1 MAEQPAH
8 NRSGPGSTPGG
19 PTIVSGARRTVNAN
33 LQILSDLQG
42 QDSRI
47 AALEAEVARLPREVA
62 AIEIALTE
70 AKKSL
75 DALRARQDK
84 ARKDLRAKEKD
95 LEVTSTKRA
104 KSESRLYEV
113 KTNKEYSAVLVEIEE
128 IKQEKAE
135 VEEQILALMELSERV
150 AVDIREAERLH
161 AHREEQAQRDIGEV
175 RTRLG
180 AVEAEL
186 ETARAARALRA
197 AELPSAI
204 LSDYDRIRRAR
215 SGVAVATVGTTAI
228 CSACRVTIRPQA
240 IQELRTAQSLML
252 CESCGR
258 FLFWQE

>member
-1 MAEQPAH
+1 
-8 NRSGPGSTPGG
+8 
-19 PTIVSGARRTVNAN
+19 VNTN
-33 LQILSDLQG
+33 LEVLSDLQR

-47 AALEAEVARLPREVA
+47 AALEGEAARLPRDVA
-62 AIEIALTE
+62 AIEAALAE

-75 DALRARQDK
+75 DTLRARQDK
-84 ARKDLRAKEKD
+84 ARKDLRTKEKD
-95 LEVTSTKRA
+95 LEVAATKRA

-113 KTNKEYSAVLVEIEE
+113 KTNKEYSAVLLEIEE

-135 VEEQILALMELSERV
+135 IEEQILALMELGERV
-150 AVDIREAERLH
+150 ATDIREAEQLH
-161 AHREEQAQRDIGEV
+161 ARREEQARRDVGEV
-175 RTRLG
+175 QKRLA
-180 AVEAEL
+180 AVEVEL

-197 AELPSAI
+197 AELPPSL

-215 SGVAVATVGTTAI
+215 GGVAVATVGATAI

-240 IQELRTAQSLML
+240 IQELRTARSLML